1 MTPGKVFAIVF
12 LAMLAAGIIYWAIY
26 GAGKL
31 IGWIA

>member
-1 MTPGKVFAIVF
+1 MPPGKVFAIGLLIVLSF
-12 LAMLAAGIIYWAIY
+12 AAIF